1 MGEKYKNS
9 NANTVV
15 VRSHEDL
22 ARLQPELAV
31 VKLGSSVVTTD
42 VGHLD
47 AGVLREVAAFAAQRR
62 REGQHTIIISS
73 GAVAAGIGQL
83 GLGRRPN
90 TLPELQALA
99 AVGQSR
105 LMAQWG
111 EVFAEHECEV
121 AQVLV
126 SAEDFRDRRRYLNM
140 RYTFE
145 KLFEHG
151 VVPIVN
157 ENDTI
162 TIEELRFGDNDGL
175 AQLVAIKMMADL
187 LVFMTTASGLY
198 GDDGE
203 TVIRVVEQIDESI
216 LSFASEDISSRGTGG
231 MRSKLEAARTAAHAG
246 IPVVIAPGK
255 SRNTLRKLA
264 EGREVGTLILPEGPA
279 RYNRRQRFIAFSR
292 LEPRGSLTV
301 DAGAERALVTGKKS
315 LLPAGVTQCKGI
327 FDSGYVVDVLGPSG
341 GVIAR
346 GIANYNSTDV
356 SHIMGRQSSEIA
368 DILGHCDYD
377 EIIHR
382 DNLVV
387 MEHEPKEQD

>member
-1 MGEKYKNS
+1 MGEIQQSTSSNS
-9 NANTVV
+9 A
-15 VRSHEDL
+15 VRSHADL
-22 ARLQPELAV
+22 ARLQPGLSV

-47 AGVLREVAAFAAQRR
+47 RDVLRDVAAFASRR
-62 REGQHTIIISS
+62 LEKGGQTIIISS

-99 AVGQSR
+99 AVGQGR

-111 EVFAEHECEV
+111 EAFAEHKREV

-187 LVFMTTASGLY
+187 LVFMTTAEGLY
-198 GDDGE
+198 GRDGKE
-203 TVIRVVEQIDESI
+203 VVRVVEQIGEDV
-216 LSFASEDISSRGTGG
+216 LSLALDTRSSRGSGG

-255 SRNTLRKLA
+255 GRGTLNKLLQG
-264 EGREVGTLILPEGPA
+264 EQVGTLILAEGPA

-292 LEPRGSLTV
+292 LEPRGRLMV
-301 DAGAERALVTGKKS
+301 DAGAQKALVTGKKS
-315 LLPAGVTQCKGI
+315 LLPAGITACEGEI
-327 FDSGYVVDVLGPSG
+327 EPGYVVDVVGPSG
-341 GVIAR
+341 QVIAR
-346 GIANYNSTDV
+346 GITNYSGGD
-356 SHIMGRQSSEIA
+356 IDRIKGRQSSEIA
-368 DILGHCDYD
+368 DVLGHCDYT
-377 EIIHR
+377 EVIHR

-387 MEHEPKEQD
+387 MEHETPQ